1 MLKDVKRDNAIV
13 DPNVGFIG
21 KRDQRGIV
29 QYQQAVIS
37 RQRQKSNP

>member
-1 MLKDVKRDNAIV
+1 MHDNAIV

-21 KRDQRGIV
+21 KRGQRGIV